1 MIYFDLLIRGHWCV
15 DDLYCKAWSLG
26 ARSWAE
32 QSLDGGEDHSFT
44 RIQYSLDI
52 CPTLMLCLKLCLKLL
67 HNSWVRKLRL
77 AWAQHRFLL
86 VGSGICV
93 AFLPLENK
101 EAGERQLWSG
111 RRIAQGQETQLV
123 GGLLLA
129 LKWDVCLN
137 QWYLSHL
144 SLWRSKTHFLIH
156 PGHVGRNPDLL
167 VLGSFPRSPPC
178 CWIISIS
185 CGRLCQSYPEP
196 TSLGAVILNQI
207 MGLLACWG
215 GKKIHFW

>member
-1 MIYFDLLIRGHWCV
+1 M
-15 DDLYCKAWSLG
+15 G

-77 AWAQHRFLL
+77 GWAQHRFLL

-129 LKWDVCLN
+129 LK
-137 QWYLSHL
+137 
-144 SLWRSKTHFLIH
+144 
-156 PGHVGRNPDLL
+156 
-167 VLGSFPRSPPC
+167 
-178 CWIISIS
+178 
-185 CGRLCQSYPEP
+185 
-196 TSLGAVILNQI
+196 
-207 MGLLACWG
+207 
-215 GKKIHFW
+215 

>member
-1 MIYFDLLIRGHWCV
+1 MIYFDLLIRGHWCA

-26 ARSWAE
+26 ACSWAE
-32 QSLDGGEDHSFT
+32 QSLDGGEGHSFT

-67 HNSWVRKLRL
+67 HNSWVRKQVGMGSAPFSACGLRYL
-77 AWAQHRFLL
+77 CCISSSGKQGGWWA
-86 VGSGICV
+86 S
-93 AFLPLENK
+93 ALEWQ
-101 EAGERQLWSG
+101 ET
-111 RRIAQGQETQLV
+111 QGQETRLV

-156 PGHVGRNPDLL
+156 PGHVGRNPGLL
-167 VLGSFPRSPPC
+167 VLGSFPHSPPC

-196 TSLGAVILNQI
+196 PSLGAVILNQI
-207 MGLLACWG
+207 VGLLACRG